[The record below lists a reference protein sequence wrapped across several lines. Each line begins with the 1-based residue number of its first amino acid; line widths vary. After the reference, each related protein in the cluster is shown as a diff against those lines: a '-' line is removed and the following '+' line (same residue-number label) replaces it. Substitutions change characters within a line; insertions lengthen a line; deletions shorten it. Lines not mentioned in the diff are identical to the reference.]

1 MYKLKNGSSLIYP
14 RVKTVRFCVGVR
26 RGSIGSGSLKHLSSA
41 EACIIMHLDCDD
53 PCAWEPIFD
62 YLEADAVNSH
72 YESAFV
78 LVAGDGTPDKGIRLA
93 KGYTP

>member
-26 RGSIGSGSLKHLSSA
+26 RGSIGSGSLKHLSST

-53 PCAWEPIFD
+53 P
-62 YLEADAVNSH
+62 LRLGADAVNGH

-78 LVAGDGTPDKGIRLA
+78 LVTGDGTPDKGISLA